1 MSVSKQCLLNE
12 TTGDGFTIPIILNTV
27 DGKLA
32 GNEQEISMEASR
44 LAYYISLDSLLSIFF
59 DDELLKYPLRYDL
72 FFTISVK
79 VCCN

>member
-44 LAYYISLDSLLSIFF
+44 LAYYIKS
-59 DDELLKYPLRYDL
+59 KDL
-72 FFTISVK
+72 ITAYF
-79 VCCN
+79 N